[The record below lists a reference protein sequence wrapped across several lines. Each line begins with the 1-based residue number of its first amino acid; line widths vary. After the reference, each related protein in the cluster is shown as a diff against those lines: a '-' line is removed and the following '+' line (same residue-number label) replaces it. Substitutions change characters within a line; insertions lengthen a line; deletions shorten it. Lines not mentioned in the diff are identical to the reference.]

1 MKEFKKGYSMLL
13 FWIVFVF
20 TIYNCFNETTYISNL
35 ISASVVPLFVVNLL
49 NFIEH
54 IVKGAIDYLREQEL
68 KPEMDFLEA
77 KVTCDIYDRINFE
90 TESMKQLVESWNV
103 AKEERAEKVVKYDL
117 AIIKIQKLFNVYFAF
132 YTIANVFLAISL
144 IMAQSREWQIMQS
157 KINGITIAFFAFS
170 ILLLESAYAD
180 FLSEKFAKF
189 IYKQILNQAQKEIEQ
204 Q

>member
-54 IVKGAIDYLREQEL
+54 IDKGAIDYLRKQEL
-68 KPEMDFLEA
+68 KPEMDFVEA
-77 KVTCDIYDRINFE
+77 KVTCDIYGGINFE
-90 TESMKQLVESWNV
+90 TESMKQLIESWNI

-117 AIIKIQKLFNVYFAF
+117 AIIKIQKFLNVYFVF

-157 KINGITIAFFAFS
+157 KIDGITIAFFAFS

-189 IYKQILNQAQKEIEQ
+189 IYKRVLNEVQKEIEQ

>member
-20 TIYNCFNETTYISNL
+20 TIYNCFNETLYISNL

-54 IVKGAIDYLREQEL
+54 IGKGAIDYLREQEL
-68 KPEMDFLEA
+68 KHEMDFVEA
-77 KVTCDIYDRINFE
+77 KVTCNMYNGINFE
-90 TESMKQLVESWNV
+90 TEEMKQLVESWNV

-117 AIIKIQKLFNVYFAF
+117 AIIKIQKFFYVYFAF

-180 FLSEKFAKF
+180 FLSEKFAHF
-189 IYKQILNQAQKEIEQ
+189 IYKRTLNQVQKEIE
-204 Q
+204 

>member
-1 MKEFKKGYSMLL
+1 MLL

-54 IVKGAIDYLREQEL
+54 IDKGAIDYLRKQEL
-68 KPEMDFLEA
+68 KPEMDFVEA
-77 KVTCDIYDRINFE
+77 KVTCDIYGGINFE
-90 TESMKQLVESWNV
+90 TESMKQLIESWNI

-117 AIIKIQKLFNVYFAF
+117 AIIKIQKFLNVYFVF

-157 KINGITIAFFAFS
+157 KIDGITIAFFAFS

-189 IYKQILNQAQKEIEQ
+189 IYKRVLNEVQKEIEQ